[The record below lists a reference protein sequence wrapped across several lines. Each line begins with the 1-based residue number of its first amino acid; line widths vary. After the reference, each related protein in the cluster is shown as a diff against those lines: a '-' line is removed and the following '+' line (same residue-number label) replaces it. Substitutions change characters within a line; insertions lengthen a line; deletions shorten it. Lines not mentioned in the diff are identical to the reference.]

1 MEEPIGSLWI
11 QQGKRGEYLS
21 GVVNGTKVII
31 FRNTYKQEGSK
42 QPDWKVYARKS
53 LGEKNA

>member
-21 GVVNGTKVII
+21 GVVNGAKVII